1 MKIAILSRDGTLYSC
16 KRLREAAAK
25 RGHQVEILDPMSCYM
40 NIDPAASSIH
50 YKGRKLPHFD
60 AVIPRIGSQI
70 TYYGTAA
77 LRQFEMLGSYPLNES
92 VAISRARDKLRSL
105 QLRARQ
111 GIDLPVTGI
120 AHSPDDTSDLIDM
133 VGGAPLVIKLVEG
146 TQGIGV
152 VLAETRQAAESVIDA
167 FRGLNAHILVQEYIE
182 EAKGR
187 DIRCFVV
194 GNEVVAAIER
204 QAKEGDFR
212 SNLHR
217 GGIARIAD
225 ISDREREIAVKAAQT
240 LGLDVAGVDLLRAT
254 RGPLVMEV
262 TLDTLR
268 QWLDDAGITF
278 FECDSCQALHLPHMQ
293 NFDGIFDAK
302 IDLINDV
309 ILFSALAEVKP
320 SALLALASDLSAI
333 NASSLTVKAFL
344 DIQDDNLPKL
354 VVCQSLFSGAGLSFK
369 QFAWFM
375 RLSEEQISMV
385 MMEANAHHLL
395 YSAEDDAENNDAS
408 PNFLH

>member
-1 MKIAILSRDGTLYSC
+1 MDL
-16 KRLREAAAK
+16 
-25 RGHQVEILDPMSCYM
+25 QVVP
-40 NIDPAASSIH
+40 
-50 YKGRKLPHFD
+50 
-60 AVIPRIGSQI
+60 
-70 TYYGTAA
+70 
-77 LRQFEMLGSYPLNES
+77 
-92 VAISRARDKLRSL
+92 
-105 QLRARQ
+105 
-111 GIDLPVTGI
+111 
-120 AHSPDDTSDLIDM
+120 
-133 VGGAPLVIKLVEG
+133 
-146 TQGIGV
+146 
-152 VLAETRQAAESVIDA
+152 
-167 FRGLNAHILVQEYIE
+167 
-182 EAKGR
+182 
-187 DIRCFVV
+187 
-194 GNEVVAAIER
+194 
-204 QAKEGDFR
+204 
-212 SNLHR
+212 
-217 GGIARIAD
+217 
-225 ISDREREIAVKAAQT
+225 
-240 LGLDVAGVDLLRAT
+240 
-254 RGPLVMEV
+254 

-369 QFAWFM
+369 QFSWFM

-408 PNFLH
+408 PNLLH

>member
-1 MKIAILSRDGTLYSC
+1 MDL
-16 KRLREAAAK
+16 
-25 RGHQVEILDPMSCYM
+25 QVVP
-40 NIDPAASSIH
+40 
-50 YKGRKLPHFD
+50 
-60 AVIPRIGSQI
+60 
-70 TYYGTAA
+70 
-77 LRQFEMLGSYPLNES
+77 
-92 VAISRARDKLRSL
+92 
-105 QLRARQ
+105 
-111 GIDLPVTGI
+111 
-120 AHSPDDTSDLIDM
+120 
-133 VGGAPLVIKLVEG
+133 
-146 TQGIGV
+146 
-152 VLAETRQAAESVIDA
+152 
-167 FRGLNAHILVQEYIE
+167 
-182 EAKGR
+182 
-187 DIRCFVV
+187 
-194 GNEVVAAIER
+194 
-204 QAKEGDFR
+204 
-212 SNLHR
+212 
-217 GGIARIAD
+217 
-225 ISDREREIAVKAAQT
+225 
-240 LGLDVAGVDLLRAT
+240 
-254 RGPLVMEV
+254 

-369 QFAWFM
+369 QFSWFM

-395 YSAEDDAENNDAS
+395 YSAEDDAENKDAS